1 MSILSGLV
9 NKIKKEVVDKV
20 ADAITNEALGKKP
33 EEKPEEHPVGYVI
46 PGGVPNGFVI
56 GGGGNKP
63 AAASEYEDDWYD
75 TVPAEE
81 CQYNSGLHYLEYFS
95 KLFREEFPEYV
106 VSLETIEENRRY
118 KYTFMQKTQ
127 TALVVELMTE
137 KSEANRL
144 RKECRQAGLPYVR
157 FYFDHEG
164 WWNTRKYVTERV
176 KNALGV

>member
-9 NKIKKEVVDKV
+9 NKLKKEVIDKV
-20 ADAITNEALGKKP
+20 ADAITHEVLDNKP
-33 EEKPEEHPVGYVI
+33 EEKPEEKPVGYVI

-56 GGGGNKP
+56 GGGGSKP

-106 VSLETIEENRRY
+106 VSLETVEPERRY
-118 KYTFMQKTQ
+118 KYSFMQKARC
-127 TALVVELMTE
+127 ALVVELMTE
-137 KSEANRL
+137 KSEANKL
-144 RKECRQAGLPYVR
+144 RRETLRAGIPYLR
-157 FYFDHEG
+157 FYFDHSG
-164 WWNTRKYVTERV
+164 WWNTRKYVVGRV
-176 KNALGV
+176 KDALN